1 MCQETW
7 GAHGFERRSPQCFNL
22 ADRGWGKKWLQ
33 QVFLSSSKASGQ
45 NETRKDPGQ
54 ICMLVMHVMRGRD
67 HSLEVIDLCA
77 ASKPTRW
84 ERGFHGILRPFPIE
98 AHLAVPFATTTGS
111 AVALCLVSCHRS
123 ILRIIEQREEPICQ
137 WNMHTEDVEAARSVS
152 LESPGS
158 DYPAAMVSLP
168 QPARSSIQRAN
179 VDMPCSNLAR
189 LAVFFEAKRGASS
202 TGMAGRAFHSGHL
215 AVYSTCMVCPR

>member
-1 MCQETW
+1 ML
-7 GAHGFERRSPQCFNL
+7 HLSPP
-22 ADRGWGKKWLQ
+22 A
-33 QVFLSSSKASGQ
+33 
-45 NETRKDPGQ
+45 E
-54 ICMLVMHVMRGRD
+54 
-67 HSLEVIDLCA
+67 
-77 ASKPTRW
+77 

-123 ILRIIEQREEPICQ
+123 ILRIIEREEPVCQ

-179 VDMPCSNLAR
+179 VDMPDLLFFLKR
-189 LAVFFEAKRGASS
+189 PKEEQAVQAWLGERSILS
-202 TGMAGRAFHSGHL
+202 I
-215 AVYSTCMVCPR
+215 